1 MADLTPLLAFRWS
14 PRAFDP
20 AATLTADEA
29 ASLLEAARW
38 APSAGNGQPW
48 RFALGHRD
56 DETWKRILV
65 NLPDDDQPW
74 ARHAAAL
81 LLGAHLTAAGA
92 AGTGT
97 GTGTGIG
104 TGEAGTDPGIAADA
118 AGTGAR
124 AAAAGAAY
132 DLGQA
137 VAHLT
142 VQATALGLYVRQLAG
157 FDRAGLAADLD
168 LPAGVRPLVVVAV
181 GRLGDPSSLPVAL
194 REQETG
200 LRRRRPVADLLL
212 R

>member
-20 AATLTADEA
+20 AAMLTADEA

-65 NLPDDDQPW
+65 NLPSDDQPW

-81 LLGAHLTAAGA
+81 LLGAHLTAGR
-92 AGTGT
+92 
-97 GTGTGIG
+97 
-104 TGEAGTDPGIAADA
+104 DA
-118 AGTGAR
+118 VT
-124 AAAAGAAY
+124 GAAY

-142 VQATALGLYVRQLAG
+142 VQATALGLYVRQIAG
-157 FDRAGLAADLD
+157 FDQAGLAADLD

-181 GRLGDPSSLPVAL
+181 GRLGDPSSLPTAL
-194 REQETG
+194 RERETG
-200 LRRRRPVADLLL
+200 LRRRRPLADLLL

>member
-38 APSAGNGQPW
+38 APSADNGQPW

-65 NLPDDDQPW
+65 NLPEDDQPW

-81 LLGAHLTAAGA
+81 LLGAHLA
-92 AGTGT
+92 AGTVAG
-97 GTGTGIG
+97 GGAARD
-104 TGEAGTDPGIAADA
+104 AGT
-118 AGTGAR
+118 
-124 AAAAGAAY
+124 GAAY

-142 VQATALGLYVRQLAG
+142 VQATALGLYVRQIAG
-157 FDRAGLAADLD
+157 FDHAGLAADLD
-168 LPAGVRPLVVVAV
+168 LPAGVRPLVVAAV
-181 GRLGDPSSLPVAL
+181 GRLGDPSSLPAAL
-194 REQETG
+194 REQEVG
-200 LRRRRPVADLLL
+200 LRRRRPLADLLL

>member
-20 AATLTADEA
+20 AATLTPDEA

-38 APSAGNGQPW
+38 APSTGNGQPW

-65 NLPDDDQPW
+65 NLPSDDQPW

-81 LLGAHLTAAGA
+81 LLGAHLTAGTGHGTAA
-92 AGTGT
+92 RDAGT
-97 GTGTGIG
+97 
-104 TGEAGTDPGIAADA
+104 
-118 AGTGAR
+118 
-124 AAAAGAAY
+124 GAAY

-142 VQATALGLYVRQLAG
+142 VQATALGLYVRQIAG
-157 FDRAGLAADLD
+157 FDHAGLAADLD
-168 LPAGVRPLVVVAV
+168 LPAGVRPLVVAAV
-181 GRLGDPSSLPVAL
+181 GRLGDPSSLPAAL
-194 REQETG
+194 REQEVG
-200 LRRRRPVADLLL
+200 LRRRRPLADLLL